1 MRLLALHPPQD
12 TASIGGSF
20 AAVDQNGRP
29 ITDRDLVGK
38 PSVIFFGFTY
48 CPEICPTTLAAMT
61 RWLTALGPVADR
73 LNAVYVTI
81 DPERDTPAQ
90 MRLYLGSFDPRI
102 RGVTG
107 TPAQIAA
114 FARAYRVYYQK
125 VALPGGGYTMD
136 HSTAVYLMDRRG
148 GFSGIISYREDE
160 DRALAKLRTLVRG

>member
-1 MRLLALHPPQD
+1 
-12 TASIGGSF
+12 
-20 AAVDQNGRP
+20 
-29 ITDRDLVGK
+29 
-38 PSVIFFGFTY
+38 
-48 CPEICPTTLAAMT
+48 
-61 RWLTALGPVADR
+61 
-73 LNAVYVTI
+73 
-81 DPERDTPAQ
+81 

-148 GFSGIISYREDE
+148 GFNGIISYREDE